1 VIIKALCQ
9 PLNRWAEPDN
19 NISKGECIVNNQE
32 RETHVSYKF
41 PDGFWW
47 GSAASATQTEGASN
61 VDGKGKNIW
70 DHWFELEPNRFFDGV
85 GPENTSQF
93 YYKYKEDIALMKQIG
108 HNSFRMSISWA
119 RLFP

>member
-1 VIIKALCQ
+1 MIKKALCQ
-9 PLNRWAEPDN
+9 PLNCWAEPDN

-70 DHWFELEPNRFFDGV
+70 DHWYELKPNRFFDG
-85 GPENTSQF
+85 GRSG
-93 YYKYKEDIALMKQIG
+93 KYIPVLLQI
-108 HNSFRMSISWA
+108 
-119 RLFP
+119 